1 MQAVRRRLAS
11 GDLATQKWCRLCVMG
26 FKVNVVAVLH
36 SSPSVHALELLS
48 DHFGEVEHAPG
59 SKTVTLI
66 EHVSVSDEG
75 DAVALVRSLATEA
88 LPDGA
93 KITLTVIPD
102 APAE

>member
-1 MQAVRRRLAS
+1 MQAGRRRSTS
-11 GDLATQKWCRLCVMG
+11 GDPTTPKWCRLCGMG

-36 SSPSVHALELLS
+36 SSPSIHALELLS

-66 EHVSVSDEG
+66 EHVSVADEG